1 VGGKEVRIML
11 AELKLT
17 LAISISYKTVRVKIS
32 IWNSTFDFPDL
43 VPFK

>member
-1 VGGKEVRIML
+1 MKIKL
-11 AELKLT
+11 AQLKLS

-32 IWNSTFDFPDL
+32 FWNSTFDFPDP